1 MVVDGEPGIGKT
13 SLVRRALVDATAQAI
28 TASGDEAEQSLEWGL
43 VDQIERSLA
52 TVRPP
57 GRPDA
62 AGVGTALAG
71 ALAEAAVDRPL
82 VLVVDDAQWA
92 DAASLRALAF
102 AMRRLDASPVVL
114 CVTCRTSGLDA
125 VPPGLLARAAADDAR
140 LRLGPLDRVAVAE
153 LAERTYGRPLSSGAS
168 ERLHAHTEG
177 NPLHTVA
184 LLGELD
190 VSVVAGRDSLPAP
203 RSYAT
208 LVSAQLAGC
217 SPAARR
223 LAGALAVLSHGSRES
238 VAVAAAGLDDAS
250 GAVAELVAAG
260 LVVRECGGH
269 RQAADATLAFAHALV
284 HASIHD
290 DLPPSELADLHRGA
304 ALATAGDEQ
313 LRHRLAAAHGPD
325 ADLVVTATDRAD
337 ALAATGAPGAAA
349 RLRVAA
355 AAAAA
360 PVVRDELLLGAA
372 VELMQAGEPLGR
384 LGDEVRRLGDGAR
397 RSLILGREALLGGQR
412 DEARAWLGR
421 AWEQASGDRVWS
433 PLLPSIADML
443 SLTALDAG
451 DWDEL
456 GRWAERAVDRGSTSG
471 LSATLLAHALVL
483 TRRAPEAERRMSLL
497 VDDDDV
503 HPLRALDARVG
514 RGVAR
519 LWSNDLEG
527 AAEDLGV
534 AAGRL
539 GGDGSL
545 LAQAEIDAH
554 RAEVALRAGDWPAA
568 LALAEAAAAVVDDAD
583 AVWLGALAHG
593 VVAFVLAARGD
604 VPAADRHAAMAAGSA
619 RDTGLMAA
627 GLWAHHAAMR
637 VAVAAGDHAA
647 VARLGDRMA
656 HEAWGDVPEG
666 VHHWRA
672 AYAESLVALERVD
685 DATRVAAELEAEA
698 RSVDDVSVAA
708 DAARARGVTASA
720 DRRDDAAAAA
730 FARGLAL
737 DETRSRPFERARLEL
752 AAGAHLRR
760 TGQRRAA
767 ADLLGTAAQ
776 RLASLGAAPWVDRCR
791 HELEACGLRPRR
803 RDGRPPELT
812 ARERLVAG
820 VVARGRSNREVA
832 AELGISVKTVEH
844 HLGRIYAK
852 VGVRSRAQLVVHL
865 ADGAGGTEL
874 ITVGDGPGPP
884 R

>member
-1 MVVDGEPGIGKT
+1 M
-13 SLVRRALVDATAQAI
+13 
-28 TASGDEAEQSLEWGL
+28 
-43 VDQIERSLA
+43 
-52 TVRPP
+52 
-57 GRPDA
+57 
-62 AGVGTALAG
+62 
-71 ALAEAAVDRPL
+71 
-82 VLVVDDAQWA
+82 
-92 DAASLRALAF
+92 
-102 AMRRLDASPVVL
+102 
-114 CVTCRTSGLDA
+114 
-125 VPPGLLARAAADDAR
+125 
-140 LRLGPLDRVAVAE
+140 
-153 LAERTYGRPLSSGAS
+153 
-168 ERLHAHTEG
+168 
-177 NPLHTVA
+177 
-184 LLGELD
+184 
-190 VSVVAGRDSLPAP
+190 
-203 RSYAT
+203 
-208 LVSAQLAGC
+208 
-217 SPAARR
+217 
-223 LAGALAVLSHGSRES
+223 
-238 VAVAAAGLDDAS
+238 
-250 GAVAELVAAG
+250 
-260 LVVRECGGH
+260 
-269 RQAADATLAFAHALV
+269 DATLAFAHALV
-284 HASIHD
+284 RASIHD

-304 ALATAGDEQ
+304 ALATAGDDQ

-698 RSVDDVSVAA
+698 RSADDVSVAA

-776 RLASLGAAPWVDRCR
+776 RLTSLGAAPWVDRCR